1 MYGRPHR
8 HPGRATARKHGAARV
23 GWRRRATTGAA
34 KATNSGVGVP
44 CGIRTAHTPVH
55 DIFPL
60 RRRRPWAVAPAS
72 LPPSPPLFTRPRG
85 RVRAPLLL
93 RTATADATRCR
104 GQLGGGGGR
113 RFCSFFIFGR
123 LPKLIAPEL
132 PAAASFLG
140 DFASIPRRL
149 LLPGWAVDAVDAVG
163 PVAGGKLLPQMSVS
177 GSEVRPKGLKSAWK
191 DPRCCYECIK
201 NQQKCGESERLV
213 GSRSWGR
220 LTAEQSSSKA
230 PQDSEASALRTAVRC
245 STA

>member
-1 MYGRPHR
+1 MQDKGSVLVTQAVDSQDKGSAVLRGRPAVGLLARCRSVVHDIVSLRRRIRPTAQPGPRGLAHCCTRQLLSPIAAAGHSMYGRPHR

-104 GQLGGGGGR
+104 GQLGGR
-113 RFCSFFIFGR
+113 RRRPPLLQLFH
-123 LPKLIAPEL
+123 LWQAPE
-132 PAAASFLG
+132 ADRARATC
-140 DFASIPRRL
+140 RRL
-149 LLPGWAVDAVDAVG
+149 F
-163 PVAGGKLLPQMSVS
+163 
-177 GSEVRPKGLKSAWK
+177 
-191 DPRCCYECIK
+191 PR
-201 NQQKCGESERLV
+201 
-213 GSRSWGR
+213 
-220 LTAEQSSSKA
+220 
-230 PQDSEASALRTAVRC
+230 
-245 STA
+245 